1 MVEIY
6 TSPSCSSCRKAKK
19 WLDEYGI
26 KYIEKNLFVTKIT
39 REDIISTRSKAF
51 KENNLDA
58 DEMTINEL
66 LDFIVENPSVLR
78 RPIIVDKHRLQ
89 VGYNDEEIR
98 CFLPRE
104 LRNVIYCKNCDNCNC
119 SYVNA
124 LERALSDNFIENTSK
139 RN

>member
-1 MVEIY
+1 MKEKIENLMQEAEMNLKDIY
-6 TSPSCSSCRKAKK
+6 YKYDKIEEENS
-19 WLDEYGI
+19 I
-26 KYIEKNLFVTKIT
+26 KVL
-39 REDIISTRSKAF
+39 KAF